1 MPHHS
6 TCTWFTSIGS
16 LWGHDLPGLPKDQ
29 PLKNAWLLVEG
40 PRILAVG
47 TWVPGSAPVLL
58 SGTPQVEAN
67 WTAWLTIMNEG
78 QCDQY
83 DMRGQGLVPSF
94 CDPHTHL
101 VWAGDR
107 SSEMMDRLRGA
118 TYAQIA
124 EAGGGILSTVA
135 AVRALDQEELLELS
149 QERLNRLMKQGVASL
164 EIKSGYGLS
173 LDAEAKMLRV
183 ARELGRRNGIR
194 VANTFLGLH
203 ALPPEFRDKKN
214 EYVETVLQDW
224 LPRLVDQGLVD
235 AVDIFC
241 EQGYFDLG
249 DLEALVGAGD
259 RLGLPVR
266 AHVNQFNAFGGIK
279 AACQGGLLSMDHLEV
294 MGEEDWGYLG
304 PEAPVAVGLPLCSLY
319 LKLPF
324 APLGDMVARG
334 QRVALGSDM
343 NPGSAPSGNPWLTW
357 SLGILRCG
365 LSPVQALEA
374 VTHHSAQVLGFQDQV
389 GSLKPGM
396 DAHFLVLSSDWKP
409 EHVAGGMGSVPV
421 LSVWFAGR
429 LLVNN

>member
-194 VANTFLGLH
+194 VA
-203 ALPPEFRDKKN
+203 
-214 EYVETVLQDW
+214 
-224 LPRLVDQGLVD
+224 
-235 AVDIFC
+235 
-241 EQGYFDLG
+241 
-249 DLEALVGAGD
+249 
-259 RLGLPVR
+259 
-266 AHVNQFNAFGGIK
+266 
-279 AACQGGLLSMDHLEV
+279 
-294 MGEEDWGYLG
+294 
-304 PEAPVAVGLPLCSLY
+304 
-319 LKLPF
+319 
-324 APLGDMVARG
+324 
-334 QRVALGSDM
+334 
-343 NPGSAPSGNPWLTW
+343 
-357 SLGILRCG
+357 
-365 LSPVQALEA
+365 
-374 VTHHSAQVLGFQDQV
+374 
-389 GSLKPGM
+389 
-396 DAHFLVLSSDWKP
+396 
-409 EHVAGGMGSVPV
+409 
-421 LSVWFAGR
+421 
-429 LLVNN
+429 